1 MAATVYKATG
11 QVYNCYYLYRR
22 TGPSTSYKTNGS
34 YKKGDKVSITKKD
47 GSWYYVDNK
56 GWSQSAYIK
65 ITSSNVTGK
74 VKITEAT
81 KLYKSKSTSS
91 KVLKEIIKGTSL
103 EYKEKSGYWYK
114 VTYKGTLGWVYVK
127 NSGTDSNNS
136 ATGSATT
143 KNAAI
148 IYEEANTSSKIV
160 GRIAKNTNVSY
171 TKKSGSWY
179 YITAAIASLS
189 GGTMTVKGWIQESDL
204 TNISSKSISE
214 LNKEIEA
221 QNNAEAKIL
230 YKSFLAQYNSSQ
242 SVVDDLITN
251 NMNGIHGIPYQFMST
266 VDPKLSS
273 DSPFGA
279 IYADKI
285 VSSLPLLL
293 LTPGKVEF
301 MADYKKEQKEGIL
314 ALLKDVTDGDAS
326 FKSSD
331 ISTITDGES
340 GRYYSFAFDY
350 DEYWKYV
357 DSMMNTIAI
366 FMGIQDVQVTF
377 GKNGTKKLGN
387 MSWADANNTS
397 FGSYLSATQ
406 DTIGFYVDSVNTVDE
421 NFSNELTDSQL
432 ASKVNSFSD
441 YGRELRFLLG
451 WGAGSN
457 ALDNFLMNKD
467 FNNAFDSALETI
479 GNFTSKI
486 FGDGS
491 KNLFDSIGDCFK
503 TVASGGKI
511 AFPQIWSDSS
521 FSRSYNINMKLRCPE
536 PNPVSW
542 YLDICAPLI
551 HILAMTMP
559 RQTNPDGYNSPF
571 LVRAFYKGLFNCD
584 MGIITNVSISKGKEG
599 AWTVD
604 GLPTQVDVS
613 IEIKDLYNVLFM
625 TEYRN
630 AKWFM
635 NNPCFLNYLGT
646 MCGININ
653 EVDMV
658 RDLMVYLMLSRKNMP
673 IISSLRNQWTNL
685 QQDIDNKLM
694 KMYNNNILKW

>member
-11 QVYNCYYLYRR
+11 QVYNCYHLYRR

-34 YKKGDKVSITKKD
+34 YNKGDKVNITKKD

-65 ITSSNVTGK
+65 ITSSVVSGK

-81 KLYKSKSTSS
+81 KLYESKSTSS
-91 KVLKEIIKGTSL
+91 KVLKNIIKGTSL
-103 EYKEKSGYWYK
+103 EYIEKSGYWYK

-127 NSGTDSNNS
+127 NTGTDSNNS
-136 ATGSATT
+136 STGSATT
-143 KNAAI
+143 KNATI
-148 IYEEANTSSKIV
+148 IYEKANTSSKIV

-179 YITAAIASLS
+179 YITATITSAS
-189 GGTMTVKGWIQESDL
+189 GGSMTVKGWAQASDL

-221 QNNAEAKIL
+221 QNNADAKIL

-301 MADYKKEQKEGIL
+301 MADYKKDQKEGIL

-331 ISTITDGES
+331 ISAITDGES

-377 GKNGTKKLGN
+377 GKNGSKKLGN

-421 NFSNELTDSQL
+421 NFGNDLTDSQL

-441 YGRELRFLLG
+441 YGREVRFLLG
-451 WGAGSN
+451 WGGAANG
-457 ALDNFLMNKD
+457 ALDSFLESTKD
-467 FNNAFDSALETI
+467 TFTNAVKDI
-479 GNFTSKI
+479 GDFTGK
-486 FGDGS
+486 FLGQGT
-491 KNLFDSIGDCFK
+491 KNLFNSIGDCFQ

-521 FSRSYNINMKLRCPE
+521 FSRSYNISMKLRCPE

-551 HILAMTMP
+551 HLLAMTMP

-584 MGIITNVSISKGKEG
+584 MGIITNVSITKGKEG

-613 IEIKDLYNVLFM
+613 IEIKDLYNVLYM

-630 AKWFM
+630 QKWFM